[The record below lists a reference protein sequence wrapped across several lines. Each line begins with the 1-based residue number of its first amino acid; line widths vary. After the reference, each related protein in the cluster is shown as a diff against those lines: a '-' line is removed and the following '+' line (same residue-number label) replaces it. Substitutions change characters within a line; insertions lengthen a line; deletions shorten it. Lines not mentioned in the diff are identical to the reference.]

1 MYAMFVVVRLYVI
14 VFDFASELLLAVVN
28 SDEEVSMSFLL
39 CCMFVLSRRSISNF
53 PTQEQRVISPSYTL
67 FCCCLSVLS
76 RIVRAHC
83 KLIFVEVRRVVYFLL
98 AVFVAARFRQK
109 NVVLRAYVFIR
120 ALGRELTRFFCD
132 VRQAF
137 GQGSGLVGNEQQKRI
152 WILFKRLSRKENFQK
167 SSFLQ
172 ARKVTK
178 MIDMIRDRPCFIPS
192 LKRRRSPL
200 LLGFQH
206 HQQSPL
212 NSADLASFLSFLAIF
227 LVYPTSTSANECICV
242 CSTSSLPSSFPASAR
257 EDKADACRG
266 TRSLNSPSS
275 WAPEFCLVVD
285 AVVLLRR
292 RRVCL
297 LRRSSSLSSW
307 R

>member
-120 ALGRELTRFFCD
+120 ALGRELTRFFVTYD
-132 VRQAF
+132 KPLDKEVGWSVTNSRNASGYFSNAF
-137 GQGSGLVGNEQQKRI
+137 REKKI
-152 WILFKRLSRKENFQK
+152 F
-167 SSFLQ
+167 
-172 ARKVTK
+172 RKVV
-178 MIDMIRDRPCFIPS
+178 S
-192 LKRRRSPL
+192 YKRER
-200 LLGFQH
+200 
-206 HQQSPL
+206 
-212 NSADLASFLSFLAIF
+212 
-227 LVYPTSTSANECICV
+227 
-242 CSTSSLPSSFPASAR
+242 
-257 EDKADACRG
+257 
-266 TRSLNSPSS
+266 
-275 WAPEFCLVVD
+275 
-285 AVVLLRR
+285 
-292 RRVCL
+292 
-297 LRRSSSLSSW
+297 
-307 R
+307 